1 MPFKIPI
8 NQLTPDFHDSGYKIT
23 GPDINDRRV
32 IVNSITLKVEKETA
46 KAMIEGFD
54 KIDGRYY
61 VTIYTANK
69 KAWSLLGNFRE
80 NPKIIATLDK
90 RRPAYELSRIGKLLF
105 AHNYNLQAKYVAV
118 LDTVFYIKENDK
130 KIWEILCNNGI
141 YDIWDPIAPYR
152 RLGSSKEPMILLL
165 RIFEVDYDF
174 SNEIIKEGWPYCDA
188 VKQRIVKIVK
198 PIIANIDFGQIMAMI
213 RESINDYIINEE
225 NVCNTLQL
233 L

>member
-1 MPFKIPI
+1 MVTGGRSFWNDPLFVERIYNCCLIGGIMPFKIPI

-80 NPKIIATLDK
+80 NPDVEWGQ
-90 RRPAYELSRIGKLLF
+90 P
-105 AHNYNLQAKYVAV
+105 
-118 LDTVFYIKENDK
+118 
-130 KIWEILCNNGI
+130 
-141 YDIWDPIAPYR
+141 
-152 RLGSSKEPMILLL
+152 SKVET
-165 RIFEVDYDF
+165 
-174 SNEIIKEGWPYCDA
+174 N
-188 VKQRIVKIVK
+188 
-198 PIIANIDFGQIMAMI
+198 
-213 RESINDYIINEE
+213 
-225 NVCNTLQL
+225 
-233 L
+233 